1 MSITKSHV
9 KDAKKFANLSRARQ
23 VEVLMGVRLN
33 MTQRDLINCLA
44 DGDHLEALH
53 RSNRPVS

>member
-1 MSITKSHV
+1 MSTTKSHV

-23 VEVLMGVRLN
+23 VEVLMGVRL
-33 MTQRDLINCLA
+33 TSVQRDLIDYLA
-44 DGDHLEALH
+44 DGDHLEATH